1 MQETT
6 HKNIIKPKV
15 YRADAAAT
23 VGNVSKSTIWNYS
36 KKGLLTPIHVTKG
49 VTVFSA
55 DEVHKLFGIANAK

>member
-6 HKNIIKPKV
+6 RKTIKPKV
-15 YRADAAAT
+15 YRADAAAII
-23 VGNVSKSTIWNYS
+23 GNVSKSTIWNYA

-55 DEVHKLFGIANAK
+55 NEVHKLFGIA